1 MDTWNEGYVTETDY
15 TYGYYAELAP
25 ARLRLPFLW
34 TGIAAPRVARA
45 CELGYG
51 QGISVN
57 IHAAATGARWHGT
70 DFNPAQ
76 ADFALGLA
84 RISENGA
91 RLSDQSFAEFC
102 ARDDLPEFDF
112 VGLHGIWSWI
122 SDDNRAAIV
131 DFLRR
136 KLRVGG
142 VLYIS
147 YNTMPGWAA
156 MLPMRE
162 LLLRYADCMG
172 IGGVLERV
180 DTTLDFADRLLATNP
195 AFAAANPQ
203 IVTRLEAMR
212 GQDRHYVAHEYF
224 NREWE
229 PMTFSRMA
237 EWLSPARLDF
247 ACSAFYP
254 NLVDV
259 LNLSDEQRAFLAEIH
274 DPVLRETA
282 RDFMCNTQF
291 RKDYWVRGRR
301 ALPAHEC
308 REALEAERI
317 MLLTPRDSVTLT
329 ARGTRGEAR
338 LTETIYG
345 PILDILAD
353 HAPHSLGDLVRK
365 APGIGLAQAVEAA
378 LILCG
383 KGVCLPVNRT
393 AEDSA
398 EAERAACLRLNA
410 ALEERARSSGDI
422 AFLASP
428 LVGGGVPVGRFEQL
442 FLLALEADRHTPEEL
457 AAFAWE
463 RIAAQ
468 DQRLLRDGVPLE
480 SPEDNLAELA
490 RQARDFLA
498 TRLPLLRGLGVTQI
512 RCS

>member
-212 GQDRHYVAHEYF
+212 GQDRQYVAHEYF

-317 MLLTPRDSVTLT
+317 MLLTP
-329 ARGTRGEAR
+329 
-338 LTETIYG
+338 
-345 PILDILAD
+345 
-353 HAPHSLGDLVRK
+353 
-365 APGIGLAQAVEAA
+365 
-378 LILCG
+378 
-383 KGVCLPVNRT
+383 
-393 AEDSA
+393 
-398 EAERAACLRLNA
+398 
-410 ALEERARSSGDI
+410 
-422 AFLASP
+422 
-428 LVGGGVPVGRFEQL
+428 
-442 FLLALEADRHTPEEL
+442 
-457 AAFAWE
+457 
-463 RIAAQ
+463 
-468 DQRLLRDGVPLE
+468 
-480 SPEDNLAELA
+480 
-490 RQARDFLA
+490 
-498 TRLPLLRGLGVTQI
+498 
-512 RCS
+512 